1 MASTK
6 PYLIRAM
13 YEWISDSGWT
23 PYLVINTK
31 VSGCTAPPQHMD
43 KEQVVFNIA
52 MQAVHKLLLG
62 NEAIEFSARFSG
74 VSRQIYVP
82 IEAVMAIYAQE
93 NGRGMNFPPEAFV
106 ELEDE
111 KPAPQKGKPDLKIVK

>member
-1 MASTK
+1 MVSTK

-23 PYLVINTK
+23 PYLVVNTK
-31 VSGCTAPPQHMD
+31 VSGCMTPPEHMG

-52 MQAVHKLLLG
+52 RQASNKLLLG
-62 NEAIEFSARFSG
+62 NEAIEFGARFSG

-82 IEAVMAIYAQE
+82 VQAVVAIYAQE
-93 NGRGMNFPPEAFV
+93 NGRGMNFPPEMD
-106 ELEDE
+106 EEEDNNPLP
-111 KPAPQKGKPDLKIVK
+111 KKGKPDLKIVK